1 MLFLN
6 KKKDEERKISSKN
19 YVILVIILVSTV
31 LLGFYLF
38 NSFKES
44 DVNTSLMDNYIKL
57 INYTEIKDYVTEN
70 RDVVIYSSVLKDKKI
85 RNFEKNFRHVINK
98 YELEDQI
105 VYLNLTDLT
114 LEERVDLSNTY
125 NLDGK
130 TIVDVPCLLIFKDGN
145 LIDIYALKDNYN
157 VDNLVT
163 YLQKK
168 EVINND

>member
-1 MLFLN
+1 MLFFK

-19 YVILVIILVSTV
+19 YVILVIILVFTV
-31 LLGFYLF
+31 LLGFYLY

-70 RDVVIYSSVLKDKKI
+70 KDVVIYSSVLKDKKI
-85 RNFEKNFRHVINK
+85 RDFEKNFRHSINK

-145 LIDIYALKDNYN
+145 LIDIYTLKDNYN

>member
-1 MLFLN
+1 MLFF
-6 KKKDEERKISSKN
+6 KKKKYEERKISSKN

-114 LEERVDLSNTY
+114 LEERVELSNTY

>member
-1 MLFLN
+1 MLFFK

-19 YVILVIILVSTV
+19 YVILVIVLVSTV

>member
-1 MLFLN
+1 MLFFK

>member
-1 MLFLN
+1 MLFFK

-114 LEERVDLSNTY
+114 LEERVELSNTY

>member
-1 MLFLN
+1 MLFFK

-70 RDVVIYSSVLKDKKI
+70 KDVVIYSSVLKDKKI
-85 RNFEKNFRHVINK
+85 RDFEKNFRHSINK

-114 LEERVDLSNTY
+114 LEERVALSNTY

>member
-1 MLFLN
+1 MLFFK

-130 TIVDVPCLLIFKDGN
+130 TIVDVPCFLIFKDGN

>member
-1 MLFLN
+1 MLFFK

-70 RDVVIYSSVLKDKKI
+70 RDVVIYSSVLKDKRI

>member
-1 MLFLN
+1 MLFFK

-85 RNFEKNFRHVINK
+85 RNFEMNFRHVINK

-114 LEERVDLSNTY
+114 LEERVELSNTY

>member
-1 MLFLN
+1 MLFFK

-145 LIDIYALKDNYN
+145 LVDIYALKDNYN

>member
-1 MLFLN
+1 MLFF
-6 KKKDEERKISSKN
+6 KKKKAEERKISSKN

>member
-1 MLFLN
+1 MLFF
-6 KKKDEERKISSKN
+6 KKKKEEERKISSKN

-31 LLGFYLF
+31 LLGFYLY

>member
-1 MLFLN
+1 MLFF
-6 KKKDEERKISSKN
+6 KKKKEEERKISSKN

-130 TIVDVPCLLIFKDGN
+130 TIVDVPCFLIFKDGN

>member
-1 MLFLN
+1 MLFFK

-19 YVILVIILVSTV
+19 YVILVIVLVSTV

-98 YELEDQI
+98 YELEHQI